1 MGQTVQIVYILKYLT
16 HQLQARFQ
24 VNNTKKKL
32 RSLQKMQFALRYFNV
47 YESSCSNQI
56 MENSSRVFNIF
67 FFIIFF
73 NEKVILNF

>member
-1 MGQTVQIVYILKYLT
+1 MYIFLKV
-16 HQLQARFQ
+16 F
-24 VNNTKKKL
+24 NTSVSSEVWNLKL

-56 MENSSRVFNIF
+56 MENSSRVF
-67 FFIIFF
+67 F